1 VGVGVPVG
9 VGVGVLVG
17 VGDAVNVGVGVL
29 VAMQSGPPTRMVNP
43 ASEPPPVLTKTV
55 AASSADGI
63 LRLKTIVIVS
73 GRSLSCRPSTL
84 TVPGGVPCGSISIF
98 GVAPFAAVADA
109 LNMSESSQQPLMRM
123 WLISCPGPGFE
134 PLTVQT

>member
-1 VGVGVPVG
+1 
-9 VGVGVLVG
+9 
-17 VGDAVNVGVGVL
+17 
-29 VAMQSGPPTRMVNP
+29 MIVNP

-55 AASSADGI
+55 AASSTDGM

-73 GRSLSCRPSTL
+73 GRSSSLRPSTL
-84 TVPGGVPCGSISIF
+84 TVPGGVPWGSISILEA
-98 GVAPFAAVADA
+98 GMAPPAPAAETLD
-109 LNMSESSQQPLMRM
+109 MPESSQQPLIRM